1 MSSSPRNIP
10 LLDLRA
16 QHSTIREEI
25 LAELVPLIDSQ
36 RFIMGPAVGE
46 FECALAGYCNAK
58 YAIGC
63 ASGSEALLL
72 AWMALG
78 IGPGDKIITAP
89 YSFFASAGSISRIG
103 AEPLFVD
110 IDPHTFNLDPNQL
123 EDVLK
128 RERNV
133 WAIQPVHLFGA
144 CADMD
149 PILALARQY
158 GAVVVE
164 DAAQAI
170 GAEYKGQRCGA
181 IGTIGCFSFYPGKN
195 LGGYGDSGALTTND
209 PEIADA
215 LYKLRVHGGTNKYF
229 HEMVGINSR
238 IDTLQAAV
246 LQVKMRHL
254 DQWTAARQHNA
265 ATYQRLLANAPIQLP
280 TAALYQT
287 RHVWNQFTIQADR
300 RDELKAHLATH
311 GIGTEIYYPLPLHL
325 QECFADLGYQ
335 PGQMP
340 ISESVANRALSLP
353 VYPELSPEDLTYVAE
368 AVLNFYSEP
377 LSAS

>member
-1 MSSSPRNIP
+1 MSSNKRQVP

-16 QHSTIREEI
+16 QHATIREEI

-78 IGPGDKIITAP
+78 IGPGDKIITTP

-103 AEPLFVD
+103 AEPVFVD

-265 ATYQRLLANAPIQLP
+265 ATYQRLLANAPIQIP
-280 TAALYQT
+280 KAAPYQT
-287 RHVWNQFTIQADR
+287 RHVWNQFTILADR
-300 RDELKAHLATH
+300 RDELKAHLAAH

-325 QECFADLGYQ
+325 QECFADLGYEA
-335 PGQMP
+335 GQMP
-340 ISESVANRALSLP
+340 VSESVASRALSLP
-353 VYPELSPEDLTYVAE
+353 VYPELSPEDLAYVAD
-368 AVLNFYSEP
+368 AVLAFYSEP
-377 LSAS
+377 LSAR